1 MLQTEEM
8 KAQQPTGSTEKASG
22 AIGQMA
28 QYTHAPMVQALQ
40 CIHCILCQSISN
52 GTPIMKVYCLLSGI
66 LAQAQVAHHSEEQTV
81 IREALLESMHTCRA
95 SPQEFIARET
105 NNTST
110 DGMLAHEVTH
120 RSSCDGAITPKL
132 SPGFCVLSVPM
143 ICTFL
148 LLTIFRPRKLI
159 FDSFK
164 LLEFA
169 PASSPIPLD

>member
-8 KAQQPTGSTEKASG
+8 EAQQPTGSTKKVAG
-22 AIGQMA
+22 AIDQMA

-40 CIHCILCQSISN
+40 CILCQSISN
-52 GTPIMKVYCLLSGI
+52 RTPIMKQYCLLSGI
-66 LAQAQVAHHSEEQTV
+66 LGQAQVAHHSEEQTV
-81 IREALLESMHTCRA
+81 VREALLESMQTCRA
-95 SPQEFIARET
+95 SLQEFIARET